1 MGRLVN
7 QLRLTVRSFGRT
19 PAFAVTAVGIL
30 AIGLGMA
37 VAMYTV
43 YDRVL
48 LQRLPV
54 REQERVV
61 VLWTHRGD
69 PALEVSGSF
78 GELEEQLRPEMRTL
92 AAIAGVAHWGASP
105 TPFRD
110 GDASVTLNR
119 TLVSGNFFAV
129 IGARPALGRL
139 LRAEDEVA
147 GKASSM
153 VLSFRA
159 WRQYFGGDSAIVGR
173 TLGDAWSENSFTIVG
188 VAPPGLDYPA
198 GVEAWT
204 PPWSPQ
210 LTATAIGRLA
220 PGATPDAARDE
231 FFRLQHRFL
240 PDWRLAGATVTP
252 FERAVVGD
260 VRPTLVVLATAAAL
274 LFLLTCFNVGNL
286 LLVRAAG
293 RARDLRIRRSLG
305 ATFGDV
311 VRQLVGENLVLG
323 AVGGLLGLAVARLL
337 LRLLVLLAPARFP
350 RLDVVQLAGLP
361 VGAAIAISAAATLLF
376 GILPAIAAARAS
388 MIALRVDARA
398 GSESRWRRRTRQ
410 WLVGTQVALAL
421 VLLAGAGLLARSL
434 ERLTHVNLGFRAEHL
449 AILQLAWPSA
459 ATATPDKLTSLGEA
473 IVGGIATVPGVVAV
487 SPVLIPPFLGA
498 NVFHGVVQ
506 VEGAAAARGD
516 EELSVPLEIGDAGYF
531 RSLGIPIVRGRGF
544 TPEDREDQP
553 QVAVVSAAIAQR
565 LWPDEDPIG
574 KRIRYW
580 GPDTLTW
587 RTVVGVAGDIRYRA
601 LRESTA
607 TIYLPWRQ
615 TSAWQMA
622 IALRTAGDVAS
633 QLPAVRAAIL
643 GVDPSLQLWSARS
656 MDAFLDGPL
665 AQPRLG
671 AFLLSGL
678 GAVALLLAAI
688 GLYAV
693 MAAAVRERTH
703 EIGVRMA
710 LGASPAR
717 VRREVLRGALV
728 VVCAGAAVGLASALG
743 GTRVLTSLLYDVA
756 PVDPFA
762 LTAACVVL
770 FAVGLGAAYIPA
782 RRATRIDPVESLRAD

>member
-92 AAIAGVAHWGASP
+92 AAVAGVAHWGASP

-220 PGATPDAARDE
+220 PGATAGAARDE

-361 VGAAIAISAAATLLF
+361 VGAAIAITAAATLLF
-376 GILPAIAAARAS
+376 GIRPALAAARAS
-388 MIALRVDARA
+388 VTARRVDARA

-728 VVCAGAAVGLASALG
+728 VVCAGAAVGLASALA

>member
-220 PGATPDAARDE
+220 PGATAGAARDE

-260 VRPTLVVLATAAAL
+260 VRPTLVVLATATGSSNPGPL
-274 LFLLTCFNVGNL
+274 ISFLISHL
-286 LLVRAAG
+286 G
-293 RARDLRIRRSLG
+293 RR
-305 ATFGDV
+305 V
-311 VRQLVGENLVLG
+311 KV
-323 AVGGLLGLAVARLL
+323 
-337 LRLLVLLAPARFP
+337 
-350 RLDVVQLAGLP
+350 P
-361 VGAAIAISAAATLLF
+361 VTL
-376 GILPAIAAARAS
+376 
-388 MIALRVDARA
+388 
-398 GSESRWRRRTRQ
+398 
-410 WLVGTQVALAL
+410 
-421 VLLAGAGLLARSL
+421 
-434 ERLTHVNLGFRAEHL
+434 
-449 AILQLAWPSA
+449 
-459 ATATPDKLTSLGEA
+459 
-473 IVGGIATVPGVVAV
+473 VPG
-487 SPVLIPPFLGA
+487 
-498 NVFHGVVQ
+498 
-506 VEGAAAARGD
+506 
-516 EELSVPLEIGDAGYF
+516 ELNQAEIDA
-531 RSLGIPIVRGRGF
+531 
-544 TPEDREDQP
+544 
-553 QVAVVSAAIAQR
+553 
-565 LWPDEDPIG
+565 
-574 KRIRYW
+574 
-580 GPDTLTW
+580 
-587 RTVVGVAGDIRYRA
+587 
-601 LRESTA
+601 
-607 TIYLPWRQ
+607 
-615 TSAWQMA
+615 
-622 IALRTAGDVAS
+622 
-633 QLPAVRAAIL
+633 
-643 GVDPSLQLWSARS
+643 
-656 MDAFLDGPL
+656 
-665 AQPRLG
+665 
-671 AFLLSGL
+671 LS
-678 GAVALLLAAI
+678 
-688 GLYAV
+688 
-693 MAAAVRERTH
+693 
-703 EIGVRMA
+703 
-710 LGASPAR
+710 
-717 VRREVLRGALV
+717 
-728 VVCAGAAVGLASALG
+728 
-743 GTRVLTSLLYDVA
+743 
-756 PVDPFA
+756 
-762 LTAACVVL
+762 
-770 FAVGLGAAYIPA
+770 
-782 RRATRIDPVESLRAD
+782 

>member
-220 PGATPDAARDE
+220 PGATADAARDE

-728 VVCAGAAVGLASALG
+728 VVCAGAAVGLASALA